1 MQVIAISNVSITD
14 VSNLAR
20 YGLKGAQA
28 ATWLTKHGVKIPEA
42 ANTWVLHEQT
52 LVMRLGSTEFL
63 IEDQAGGETCKKLL
77 ADTLRVANVYKV
89 PRADAAYLLA
99 GSTVL
104 NLLSELCALDLRES
118 ALLDNDVVM
127 TQVASISATILRQT
141 LNNESVYRLWCDG
154 TYGVYMQH
162 VLDELTVEL
171 SITVAGF
178 QAVN

>member
-1 MQVIAISNVSITD
+1 M
-14 VSNLAR
+14 
-20 YGLKGAQA
+20 
-28 ATWLTKHGVKIPEA
+28 
-42 ANTWVLHEQT
+42 
-52 LVMRLGSTEFL
+52 
-63 IEDQAGGETCKKLL
+63 
-77 ADTLRVANVYKV
+77 
-89 PRADAAYLLA
+89 
-99 GSTVL
+99 
-104 NLLSELCALDLRES
+104 
-118 ALLDNDVVM
+118 M